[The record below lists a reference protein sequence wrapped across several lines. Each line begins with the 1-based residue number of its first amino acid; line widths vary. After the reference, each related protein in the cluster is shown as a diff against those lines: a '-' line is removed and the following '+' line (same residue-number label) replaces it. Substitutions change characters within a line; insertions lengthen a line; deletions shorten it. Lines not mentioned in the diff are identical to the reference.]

1 MMTTGSFETKSPK
14 ETEALGK
21 RVAGELA
28 AGDVVGLIGELGSGK
43 TCFVRG
49 VAGGLGSEGLIKSP
63 SFTIINIYE
72 GGRLPLHHIDLYRIA
87 RTGEFF
93 DTGVE
98 EYIYGEGVSVIEWAD
113 NVPGLLERCDLVI
126 RFSHRGDDLREI
138 EIKRRGA
145 GEG

>member
-1 MMTTGSFETKSPK
+1 MMTTGSFETKSPE

-21 RVAGELA
+21 RVAGELV

-49 VAGGLGSEGLIKSP
+49 VAWGLGSEGLIKSP

-87 RTGEFF
+87 RTG
-93 DTGVE
+93 
-98 EYIYGEGVSVIEWAD
+98 
-113 NVPGLLERCDLVI
+113 
-126 RFSHRGDDLREI
+126 
-138 EIKRRGA
+138 
-145 GEG
+145 